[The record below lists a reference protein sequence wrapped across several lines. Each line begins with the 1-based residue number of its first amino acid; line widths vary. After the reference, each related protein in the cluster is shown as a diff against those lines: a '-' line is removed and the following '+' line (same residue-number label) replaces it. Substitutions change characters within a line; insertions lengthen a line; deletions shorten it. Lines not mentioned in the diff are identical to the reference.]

1 MEKHV
6 ILMRR
11 VCVFCGSK
19 SGSDPQIHE
28 MTRRLAGE
36 LAGTGRSLVYGGGS
50 VGLMGILADAMLA
63 AGGDVVGVLPR
74 GLFAAEVAH
83 EGLTELRE
91 VGSMHERKVVM
102 AKLSDGFIALP
113 GGFGT
118 LDELFEMITLTQLGV
133 HRKPVA
139 LLDVADYFA
148 GTLAQIERA
157 VAGGFIRPEH
167 ARLLQRGSDPRT
179 VLETME
185 RHLAETAGG

>member
-139 LLDVADYFA
+139 LLDVAEYFA

-157 VAGGFIRPEH
+157 VASGFIRPEH
-167 ARLLQRGSDPRT
+167 ARLLECGSDVRAL
-179 VLETME
+179 LETME
-185 RHLAETAGG
+185 RRVAEGAAG

>member
-1 MEKHV
+1 MDKHA
-6 ILMRR
+6 IPMRR

-19 SGSDPQIHE
+19 SGNDPQIHE
-28 MTRRLAGE
+28 TTRRLAAE
-36 LAGTGRSLVYGGGS
+36 LARAGRTLVYGGGS

-63 AGGDVVGVLPR
+63 AGGEVVGVLPR
-74 GLFAAEVAH
+74 GLFAAEIAH

-118 LDELFEMITLTQLGV
+118 LDELFEMITLTQLAV

-139 LLDVADYFA
+139 LLDVGGYFA
-148 GTLAQIERA
+148 GTLTQIERA
-157 VAGGFIRPEH
+157 VATGFVRPDH
-167 ARLLQRGSDPRT
+167 ARLLDHGSDVREL
-179 VLETME
+179 LETME
-185 RHLAETAGG
+185 RRVAEFGAG

>member
-1 MEKHV
+1 M
-6 ILMRR
+6 ISMRR

-19 SGSDPQIHE
+19 SGNDPQIHE

-157 VAGGFIRPEH
+157 VASGFIRPEH
-167 ARLLQRGSDPRT
+167 ARLLECGSDVRAL
-179 VLETME
+179 LETME
-185 RHLAETAGG
+185 RRVAEGAAG

>member
-1 MEKHV
+1 MEKHA
-6 ILMRR
+6 IPLRR

-19 SGSDPQIHE
+19 SGNDPRIHE
-28 MTRRLAGE
+28 MTAQLAGE
-36 LAGTGRSLVYGGGS
+36 LARTGRTLIYGGGT
-50 VGLMGILADAMLA
+50 VGLMGMLADAMLA
-63 AGGDVVGVLPR
+63 AGGEVIGVLPR
-74 GLFAAEVAH
+74 GLFATEVAH

-139 LLDVADYFA
+139 LLDIGGYFA

-157 VAGGFIRPEH
+157 VASGFIRPDH
-167 ARLLQRGSDPRT
+167 ARLLDCGNDVRAL
-179 VLETME
+179 LETME
-185 RHLAETAGG
+185 RRLAEYGAS

>member
-1 MEKHV
+1 
-6 ILMRR
+6 MRR

-19 SGSDPQIHE
+19 SGNDPRIHE
-28 MTRRLAGE
+28 MTRE
-36 LAGTGRSLVYGGGS
+36 LAGDLARRGRTLVYGGGS

-63 AGGDVVGVLPR
+63 AGGEVVGVLPR
-74 GLFAAEVAH
+74 GLFAAEIAH
-83 EGLTELRE
+83 EGLTELHE

-139 LLDVADYFA
+139 LLDPGGYFA

-157 VAGGFIRPEH
+157 VASGFIRPDH
-167 ARLLQRGSDPRT
+167 ARLLDHGSEVRAL
-179 VLETME
+179 LETME
-185 RHLAETAGG
+185 RRVAEYGAS

>member
-1 MEKHV
+1 MDKHA
-6 ILMRR
+6 IPMRR

-19 SGSDPQIHE
+19 SGNDPQIQE
-28 MTRRLAGE
+28 TTRRLAAE
-36 LAGTGRSLVYGGGS
+36 LARTGRVLVYGGGS

-63 AGGDVVGVLPR
+63 AGGEVVGVLPR
-74 GLFAAEVAH
+74 GLFAAEIAH

-118 LDELFEMITLTQLGV
+118 LDELFEMITLTQLAV

-139 LLDVADYFA
+139 LLDVGGYFA

-157 VAGGFIRPEH
+157 VASGFIRPDH
-167 ARLLQRGSDPRT
+167 ARLLDCGSDVREL
-179 VLETME
+179 LEAME
-185 RHLAETAGG
+185 RRVAEFGAS

>member
-1 MEKHV
+1 MDKLA
-6 ILMRR
+6 IPMRR

-19 SGSDPQIHE
+19 SGNDPQIQE
-28 MTRRLAGE
+28 TTRRLAAE
-36 LAGTGRSLVYGGGS
+36 LARTGRALVYGGGS

-63 AGGDVVGVLPR
+63 AGGEVVGVLPR
-74 GLFAAEVAH
+74 GLFAAEIAH

-118 LDELFEMITLTQLGV
+118 LDELFEMITLTQLAV

-139 LLDVADYFA
+139 LLDVGGYFA

-157 VAGGFIRPEH
+157 VASGFIRPDH
-167 ARLLQRGSDPRT
+167 ARLLDCGSDVREL
-179 VLETME
+179 LETME
-185 RHLAETAGG
+185 RRVAELGAS